1 MEAKTPGS
9 RLRGAAAAG
18 VWPAVLAGSL
28 AVAAFGLAADL
39 PAAPWVFA
47 VSTGNFLLV
56 VALERV
62 LPRDVRANL
71 FRDPQVAN
79 DLGHGILVAG
89 LARPLGGA
97 LAAAALGA
105 LALAPG
111 VAEARLLWPAAWPFP
126 AQVALGLGLWSFL
139 GYWTHRALHR
149 VAPLWWFHAVH
160 HDTLQMHVL
169 KGNRIHWGEDVL
181 RYPVI
186 LVPLLLAGTPAEVL
200 LWVALWNN
208 FEGAL
213 AHSNVDQRFP
223 RFAHYLLPTPQNHV
237 VHHARARAL
246 HDSNFGG
253 VTPLWDLLFGTYRHP
268 HANPVDAVGLE
279 ASPVPTGFLR
289 QVVFPLRALRGRG
302 HAA

>member
-1 MEAKTPGS
+1 MLHRS
-9 RLRGAAAAG
+9 AAAA
-18 VWPAVLAGSL
+18 VWPVVMAGSL
-28 AVAAFGLAADL
+28 AVAAWGLAAGL
-39 PAAPWVFA
+39 PVGPWAFA

-62 LPRDVRANL
+62 LPRAPEADL
-71 FRDPQVAN
+71 FRDPQLAN
-79 DLGHGILVAG
+79 DLGHGLLVAG
-89 LARPLGGA
+89 GARPLGGA
-97 LAAAALGA
+97 LAAGVVGGLAA
-105 LALAPG
+105 APG
-111 VAEARLLWPAAWPFP
+111 VAEARHLWPSGWPFV

-149 VAPLWWFHAVH
+149 VAPLWGFHAVH
-160 HDTLQMHVL
+160 HDAARMHVL
-169 KGNRIHWGEDVL
+169 KGNRIHWGEDLL

-186 LVPLLLAGTPAEVL
+186 LVPLLLAGAPAAVL
-200 LWVALWNN
+200 LQVALWNN

-223 RFAHYLLPTPQNHV
+223 RWAHYLLPTPQNHV

-268 HANPVDAVGLE
+268 WANPVDAVGLE
-279 ASPVPTGFLR
+279 ASPVPPGFGS
-289 QVVFPLRALRGRG
+289 QVLFPLRALRGRR
-302 HAA
+302 